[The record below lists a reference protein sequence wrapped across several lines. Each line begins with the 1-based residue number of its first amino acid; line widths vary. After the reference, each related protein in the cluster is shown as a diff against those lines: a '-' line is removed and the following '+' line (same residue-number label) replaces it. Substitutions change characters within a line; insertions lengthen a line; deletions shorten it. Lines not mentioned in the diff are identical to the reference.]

1 MRQDNITPEEL
12 GADDELFRTDPIE
25 QSPEYLAIADE
36 LERLIEER
44 FPSDEFFIGRCTQ
57 IWDYKKQ
64 LLKEK
69 YGILWRTPHEMNPDI
84 CFD

>member
-1 MRQDNITPEEL
+1 MNQDKFNPEEC
-12 GADDELFRTDPIE
+12 GADEPFKADPIE
-25 QSPEYLAIADE
+25 QSSEYLAIADE

-57 IWDYKKQ
+57 IWNYKKQ
-64 LLKEK
+64 LLREK
-69 YGILWRTPHEMNPDI
+69 YGIRWRTPHELNPTI